1 MYMGGAFLYAYMA
14 CPLLIPFRPLMI
26 LLAEMIADTCNP
38 LTTSSISSHTLIM
51 ISMTHEQRDLS
62 KLPST
67 YCDHANHLQLS
78 PMNSSQASNTWTM
91 QPSTLWRLFYL

>member
-1 MYMGGAFLYAYMA
+1 MFLRPAIGWSHFYDHLYMSGEPDVRLFLTEWSVA

-26 LLAEMIADTCNP
+26 FLAEMTGDPYNP

-51 ISMTHEQRDLS
+51 ISMIHEQRDLS

-67 YCDHANHLQLS
+67 HYDHANHL
-78 PMNSSQASNTWTM
+78 
-91 QPSTLWRLFYL
+91 